1 MNSDGDK
8 IYMKIVAFDEIYNFV
23 LSTFFIWSHLVA
35 KKTIYYPDLNFRYPN
50 LGSISFFSGLK
61 MTFRYPDL
69 GSIWFFPFSS
79 WVQMKKNELQS
90 YTSRRKIRFLYK
102 FVSIQVHKRK
112 LRFFGNVLEPF
123 RRVVRRLEVFT
134 KAVLHGSWN
143 TVYGMVFGPKRHLW
157 YGAVVV

>member
-23 LSTFFIWSHLVA
+23 VSTFFIWSHLVA
-35 KKTIYYPDLNFRYPN
+35 KKTIYYPDLNFRYPD

-79 WVQMKKNELQS
+79 WVQMKKSELQS

-112 LRFFGNVLEPF
+112 LRFFGNVLNPS
-123 RRVVRRLEVFT
+123 
-134 KAVLHGSWN
+134 AVWYDGWRCSQKPYYTAVGTL
-143 TVYGMVFGPKRHLW
+143 YMVWCLDPNGIC
-157 YGAVVV
+157 GTGQ